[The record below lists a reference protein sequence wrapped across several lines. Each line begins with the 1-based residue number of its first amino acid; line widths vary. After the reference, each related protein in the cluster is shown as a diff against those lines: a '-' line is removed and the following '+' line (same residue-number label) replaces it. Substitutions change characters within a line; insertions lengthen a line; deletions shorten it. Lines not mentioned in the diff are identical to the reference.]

1 MFRNP
6 NLYAIG
12 FADTI
17 TDIDQ
22 HASNYQVI
30 TYSVPFYQ
38 LVFSGLVDYSGK
50 SFNTDDKYSYNYHVM
65 KAIET
70 GSNISMTWTYEST
83 VDLLET
89 EYSNY
94 YSTFYEYWLETL
106 QTTYNQLND
115 LAIYGETLVDHEIL
129 TGDGLVTMSTYS
141 NGKKIVFNYRDYS
154 YTGDNYTVMANN
166 YYVVEEGE

>member
-1 MFRNP
+1 
-6 NLYAIG
+6 
-12 FADTI
+12 
-17 TDIDQ
+17 
-22 HASNYQVI
+22 
-30 TYSVPFYQ
+30 
-38 LVFSGLVDYSGK
+38 
-50 SFNTDDKYSYNYHVM
+50 M